1 MRRILVTGANGQL
14 GCALRLAAAGS
25 GDSWLFTDLADA
37 SDETL
42 ARLLVQGGPKVELAT
57 MQLDVTD
64 ADAVGKMLRDNE
76 IDTVINCAAY
86 TAVDAAESHPAEAHL
101 LNAEAPRI
109 LANAVRE
116 LDGLLVHIS
125 TDYVFGDCGALASG
139 VRPSGTAPAPWR
151 ETDLPSPLG
160 VYGRTKLKG
169 EIAVAESGCK
179 YMVIRTA
186 WLYSEFGKNFCKTI
200 LKLTAE
206 RPEIRVVND
215 QFGTPTYAGDLA
227 ETILRI
233 IPKFTRS
240 GIWHYTNAGQC
251 SWYDFARSIATEA
264 GHSGCRIDPCTTAEY
279 PTPARRPAWSV
290 LDKTRIAEDF
300 GIAPLAWEESL
311 RRCLRNCGV

>member
-1 MRRILVTGANGQL
+1 MNILVTGANGQL
-14 GCALRLAAAGS
+14 GNSLRLAAVGS
-25 GDSWLFTDLADA
+25 PWHWLFTDVEDA
-37 SDETL
+37 SDESL
-42 ARLLVQGGPKVELAT
+42 ARLLVFGGPKVDLAT
-57 MQLDVTD
+57 ARLDITD

-76 IDTVINCAAY
+76 VDTVINCAAY
-86 TAVDAAESHPAEAHL
+86 TAVDAAETHPEEAHL

-109 LANAVRE
+109 LASAVRD
-116 LDGLLVHIS
+116 LSGLLVHIS
-125 TDYVFGDCGALASG
+125 TDYVFDGNN
-139 VRPSGTAPAPWR
+139 TEPWK
-151 ETDLPSPLG
+151 ETDIPSPLG
-160 VYGRTKLKG
+160 VYGKTKLEG

-179 YMVIRTA
+179 YMIIRTA

-227 ETILRI
+227 ETILQI

-240 GIWHYTNAGQC
+240 GIWHYTNSGQC
-251 SWYDFARSIATEA
+251 SWYEFARAIATEA

>member
-42 ARLLVQGGPKVELAT
+42 ARLLVQGGPKVDLAT
-57 MQLDVTD
+57 MRLDVTD
-64 ADAVGKMLRDNE
+64 ANAVGKMLRDNE
-76 IDTVINCAAY
+76 IDTVIKCAAY

-116 LDGLLVHIS
+116 TGGLLVHIS
-125 TDYVFGDCGALASG
+125 TDYVFDGNH
-139 VRPSGTAPAPWR
+139 TIPWK

-160 VYGRTKLKG
+160 VYGRTKLEG

-179 YMVIRTA
+179 YMIIRTA

-200 LKLTAE
+200 LKLTSE

-227 ETILRI
+227 ETLLRI
-233 IPKFTRS
+233 IPKYSRS
-240 GIWHYTNAGQC
+240 GIWHYTNSGQC
-251 SWYDFARSIATEA
+251 SWYEFARAIAAEV
-264 GHSGCRIDPCTTAEY
+264 GHTNCRIDPCATAEY
-279 PTPARRPAWSV
+279 PTAARRPAWSV

-300 GIAPLAWEESL
+300 GIVPPAWEESL
-311 RRCLRNCGV
+311 RRCLRYCGA

>member
-14 GCALRLAAAGS
+14 GCALRLAVAGS

-42 ARLLVQGGPKVELAT
+42 ARLLVQGGPKVDLAT
-57 MQLDVTD
+57 MRLDVTD
-64 ADAVGKMLRDNE
+64 ANAVGKMLRDNE

-86 TAVDAAESHPAEAHL
+86 TAVDAAESHPTEAHL

-116 LDGLLVHIS
+116 LGGLLVHIS
-125 TDYVFGDCGALASG
+125 TDYVFDGNN
-139 VRPSGTAPAPWR
+139 TEPWK
-151 ETDLPSPLG
+151 ETDIPSPLG
-160 VYGRTKLKG
+160 VYGKTKVEG
-169 EIAVAESGCK
+169 EIAVAELGCK
-179 YMVIRTA
+179 YMIIRTA

-227 ETILRI
+227 ETLLRI
-233 IPKFTRS
+233 IPKFSRS
-240 GIWHYTNAGQC
+240 GIWHYTNSGQC
-251 SWYDFARSIATEA
+251 SWYEFARAIATEA

-279 PTPARRPAWSV
+279 PTAARRPAWSV

-300 GIAPLAWEESL
+300 GIIPPVWEESL
-311 RRCLRNCGV
+311 RRCLRNCGE